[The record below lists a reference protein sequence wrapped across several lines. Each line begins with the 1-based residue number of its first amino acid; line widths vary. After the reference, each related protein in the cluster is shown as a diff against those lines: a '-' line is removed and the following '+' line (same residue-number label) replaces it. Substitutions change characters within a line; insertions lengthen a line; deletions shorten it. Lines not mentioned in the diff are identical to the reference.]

1 MAYLLFRPD
10 VIIQMAI
17 VWRRVKQT
25 QAAQQRAATTPK
37 MRGRELIGE
46 RDSKREFP
54 LGETDVW
61 GKAAEDRFVRYS
73 SSFCG
78 PEA

>member
-17 VWRRVKQT
+17 ARRRVKHT
-25 QAAQQRAATTPK
+25 QAAQQRAASAAK
-37 MRGRELIGE
+37 MRGGELVRE
-46 RDSKREFP
+46 RDSKREFS
-54 LGETDVW
+54 LGETDIW
-61 GKAAEDRFVRYS
+61 GKAAEDRFVRFS

-78 PEA
+78 PDA